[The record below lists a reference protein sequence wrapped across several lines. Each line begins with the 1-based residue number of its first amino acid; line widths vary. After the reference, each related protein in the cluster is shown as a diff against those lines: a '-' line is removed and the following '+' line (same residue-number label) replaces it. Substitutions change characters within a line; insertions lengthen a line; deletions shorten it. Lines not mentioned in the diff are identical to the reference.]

1 MTEDMINSPSH
12 YTAGGIEPIEVL
24 RAKLTAE
31 QYEGYLLGTALVYML
46 RANFKGQ
53 MALDFEKAEWY
64 SKRLVEHQ
72 KETRSLELSSG
83 AVDKTNTDYFLDE
96 LKKTAPKMA
105 AEMAEEPALIASYKA
120 NESA

>member
-24 RAKLTAE
+24 RAKLTPE
-31 QYEGYLLGTALVYML
+31 QYEGYLLGSALVYML

-72 KETRSLELSSG
+72 KEASSLGLSPG
-83 AVDKTNTDYFLDE
+83 TAEKTNTDYFLDA
-96 LKKTAPKMA
+96 LKKAAPKMA
-105 AEMAEEPALIASYKA
+105 TKMAEEPALIASYKG